1 VGSIRFLL
9 ILLLTVALDLSTPLP
24 AQHGTE
30 TTEEFEE
37 SLHAQRGRRV
47 FRQIREALAP
57 AVTHEGSVSERLRPH
72 HLTPA
77 PVRPFVSP
85 VLIRKLPPSVTD
97 PSSVSE
103 DH

>member
-30 TTEEFEE
+30 TTEESEE
-37 SLHAQRGRRV
+37 SLHAQRGRRA
-47 FRQIREALAP
+47 FRQIREALEP
-57 AVTHEGSVSERLRPH
+57 AKTQEGRVGERLQPH

-77 PVRPFVSP
+77 PVRPSVST
-85 VLIRKLPPSVTD
+85 VLIRKLPPAVTD